1 MGANN
6 FILEHML
13 QNAFIDLANGALQ
26 PWDKEILSNS
36 PLPESITQPYTARE
50 VGNVRE
56 SMHLTYETMSS
67 WIEESKNTSYFSKR
81 FVQLSRMIMNGV
93 TIMGRGLITLHARG
107 EELTDV
113 PMTIQDLIG
122 VASYQFRKSHLGV
135 FQTMRSNPDIS
146 EKLMMNQ
153 IGWNNMLMR
162 LFKTKEKLAQPI
174 EIRNKKSTVR
184 CQWANI
190 RNRE

>member
-1 MGANN
+1 MGTNN

-13 QNAFIDLANGALQ
+13 QNAFIDLANGALE

-122 VASYQFRKSHLGV
+122 VASCQLRKSHLGV
-135 FQTMRSNPDIS
+135 FQTMRSHPEIS